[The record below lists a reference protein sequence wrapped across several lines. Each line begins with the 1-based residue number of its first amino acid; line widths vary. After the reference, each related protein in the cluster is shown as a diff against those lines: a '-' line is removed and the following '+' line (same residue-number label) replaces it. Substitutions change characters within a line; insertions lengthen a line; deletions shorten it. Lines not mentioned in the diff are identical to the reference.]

1 MKGVLA
7 MILAGGRGRRM
18 GILCRERAKPALP
31 FAGRFRVID
40 FCLSNCVHSGIQDI
54 AILVDYQRSKLA
66 SYLTDGVWLQPT
78 DSLNLRILAP
88 KLGSYRGT
96 ADAVYQHIHHIEQ
109 CGADLILILAA
120 DHIYNID
127 YSGMLNFHC
136 EAGADVTVGVTSV
149 PIVEAHRFGITSTDV
164 KGRIVDFV
172 EKPEIPQSNLASMGI
187 YVFNKQALVE
197 RLREDAAQ
205 VSSPHDFGHAIIPN
219 TIKNDKVFA
228 YRFNGYWRDIGNIR
242 AYYRA
247 NMELTGQTPLFR
259 LDDNWP
265 VFARKDNTI
274 PPKISGEVRHS
285 LISPGCV
292 IKGQVE
298 SSVLSPGVWVE
309 EQAVVKDSV
318 LMASTFVGRH
328 SVVDH
333 CILDEEV
340 SIGKFCYIGFNTG
353 SVPDDWDITVVGKNT
368 TVPSYTA
375 IGRGCKVLPNAGL
388 ADFTTRAIP
397 PGSIVS
403 PRTMTPLI
411 NKWERRYMT
420 PIT

>member
-40 FCLSNCVHSGIQDI
+40 FCLSNCINSGIQDI
-54 AILVDYQRSKLA
+54 AILVDYQRSNLA
-66 SYLTDGVWLQPT
+66 TYLTSDTWLRPSGSPNLHVLVPT
-78 DSLNLRILAP
+78 S
-88 KLGSYRGT
+88 GSYRGT
-96 ADAVYQHIHHIEQ
+96 ADAVYQHTYYIEQ

-120 DHIYNID
+120 DHIYKID
-127 YSGMLNFHC
+127 YGKMLDSHQ
-136 EAGADVTVGVTSV
+136 EVGADVTVGVTSV
-149 PIVEAHRFGITSTDV
+149 PIMEAHRFGITSTDV

-187 YVFNKQALVE
+187 YAFNKQALLD
-197 RLREDAAQ
+197 RLREDAAEL
-205 VSSPHDFGHAIIPN
+205 SSPHDFGHAIIPRMIERDN
-219 TIKNDKVFA
+219 VFA

-242 AYYRA
+242 AYYGA
-247 NMELTGQTPLFR
+247 NMEFTGQTPLFR

-265 VFARKDNTI
+265 VFARKDDTI
-274 PPKISGEVRHS
+274 PRKISGEVRQS
-285 LISPGCV
+285 IISPGCV
-292 IKGQVE
+292 IKGQVQ

-309 EQAVVKDSV
+309 EKAVVKDSV
-318 LMASTFVGRH
+318 IMASTFVGRH

-333 CILDEEV
+333 CILDEQV
-340 SIGKFCYIGFNTG
+340 SIGKFCYIGFNAG

-368 TVPSYTA
+368 TVPPYTA
-375 IGRGCKVLPNAGL
+375 IGRGCKILPNAGP

-397 PGSIVS
+397 PGTVVS
-403 PRTMTPLI
+403 PRSISQLTKIMG
-411 NKWERRYMT
+411 KGGV
-420 PIT
+420 